1 MYNYILDDE
10 DKIILFNSYTEK
22 IACSEKSGV
31 IRKIIARESDVD
43 VGQEA
48 RMIADGFLVRENENE
63 IAKGNLKYY
72 DKIYGRMLSLTIM
85 PTEQCNFRCKYCYE
99 KFEKGRMSEEIST
112 GVIKYLKKNLSSYSG
127 LDISWFG
134 GEPLLAVDIIEKM
147 SKEICQLCKKL
158 KKPYLA
164 GMTTNGY
171 YLTPEILER
180 LLKYR
185 IYHYQI
191 TLDGTE
197 HDHNKYRVL
206 GDGSPT
212 FNVIMENLKRISK
225 QISSKRLK
233 ISIRV
238 NLTKETYKN
247 LDDFMI
253 LMIKEFGQ
261 DERFDIF
268 VRPVGNWGGDRV
280 QQIQPDLFGQ
290 VTPFFSKLLEYKK
303 KTPFK
308 FGNYAKMLNG
318 GVCYAAV
325 RNNYV
330 IGSDGKIYKCT
341 LHFEKD
347 FNQIGRVLTNVGFDI
362 DYAKLAKWI
371 TPDCVP
377 EKCKGCF
384 MAHACPGG
392 QCAAQ
397 RMIAGKTTNIN
408 CGYEMNDLDNLLR
421 LICENPDENVIIY

>member
-1 MYNYILDDE
+1 
-10 DKIILFNSYTEK
+10 
-22 IACSEKSGV
+22 
-31 IRKIIARESDVD
+31 
-43 VGQEA
+43 
-48 RMIADGFLVRENENE
+48 
-63 IAKGNLKYY
+63 
-72 DKIYGRMLSLTIM
+72 
-85 PTEQCNFRCKYCYE
+85 
-99 KFEKGRMSEEIST
+99 
-112 GVIKYLKKNLSSYSG
+112 
-127 LDISWFG
+127 
-134 GEPLLAVDIIEKM
+134 
-147 SKEICQLCKKL
+147 
-158 KKPYLA
+158 
-164 GMTTNGY
+164 
-171 YLTPEILER
+171 
-180 LLKYR
+180 
-185 IYHYQI
+185 
-191 TLDGTE
+191 LDGTE

>member
-1 MYNYILDDE
+1 MMRYKNSMYNYILDDE

-180 LLKYR
+180 LLKYTLL
-185 IYHYQI
+185 YKI
-191 TLDGTE
+191 T
-197 HDHNKYRVL
+197 K
-206 GDGSPT
+206 
-212 FNVIMENLKRISK
+212 
-225 QISSKRLK
+225 
-233 ISIRV
+233 
-238 NLTKETYKN
+238 
-247 LDDFMI
+247 
-253 LMIKEFGQ
+253 
-261 DERFDIF
+261 
-268 VRPVGNWGGDRV
+268 
-280 QQIQPDLFGQ
+280 
-290 VTPFFSKLLEYKK
+290 
-303 KTPFK
+303 
-308 FGNYAKMLNG
+308 
-318 GVCYAAV
+318 
-325 RNNYV
+325 
-330 IGSDGKIYKCT
+330 
-341 LHFEKD
+341 
-347 FNQIGRVLTNVGFDI
+347 
-362 DYAKLAKWI
+362 
-371 TPDCVP
+371 
-377 EKCKGCF
+377 
-384 MAHACPGG
+384 
-392 QCAAQ
+392 
-397 RMIAGKTTNIN
+397 
-408 CGYEMNDLDNLLR
+408 
-421 LICENPDENVIIY
+421 